1 MDEVVNANKVA
12 VLSNGELVM
21 EGTPAEIFK
30 RQGELK
36 EYGLDV
42 PRATKIANA
51 LKENGLPIKDGI
63 LTAEGLAEE
72 LCRLFQK
79 A

>member
-12 VLSNGELVM
+12 VLSQGRLVM
-21 EGTPAEIFK
+21 EGTPSEIFK
-30 RQGELK
+30 RQDELK
-36 EYGLDV
+36 NYGLDV
-42 PRATKIANA
+42 PRATKIAND
-51 LKENGLPIKDGI
+51 LKKNGLDIQGEI